1 MEEPSQVRAQMAG
14 CQKREFFA
22 KGFRRSSGTEPH
34 SSGQMSW
41 GFLALTTH
49 CNATAGAEVMAKSA
63 CVGMGRSIA
72 RPVQGAMDPD
82 PSA

>member
-1 MEEPSQVRAQMAG
+1 MEEPSQVRAQLAG
-14 CQKREFFA
+14 CQKKGEFFA

-63 CVGMGRSIA
+63 CVGMGA
-72 RPVQGAMDPD
+72 V
-82 PSA
+82 